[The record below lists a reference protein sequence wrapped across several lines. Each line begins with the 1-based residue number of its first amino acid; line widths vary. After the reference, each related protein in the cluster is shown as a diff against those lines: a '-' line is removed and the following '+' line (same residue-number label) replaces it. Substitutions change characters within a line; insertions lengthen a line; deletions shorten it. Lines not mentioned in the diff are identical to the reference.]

1 MNLRISSMTTAEKIA
16 AMEELWA
23 SLQSDADAAPAPE
36 WHAKVLAERQ
46 KRIDNG
52 ETTFSS
58 LQELRERL
66 ENRHK

>member
-1 MNLRISSMTTAEKIA
+1 MNLPIASMTTAEKIA

-23 SLQSDADAAPAPE
+23 SLQSDAEAAPGPE

-58 LQELRERL
+58 LEELRERL

>member
-1 MNLRISSMTTAEKIA
+1 MHLPLSSMTAAEKIA

-23 SLQSDADAAPAPE
+23 SLQSDSDAASAPE
-36 WHAKVLAERQ
+36 WHATVLAERQ

-58 LQELRERL
+58 LQELRERV
-66 ENRHK
+66 ENRQK